1 MEFKD
6 KLKELRINANLKQED
21 VAARLFVSRTL
32 VSKWEAGARYPSKDN
47 LERLADLFQ
56 VSPSELI
63 GEEKEQ
69 ETLNGRKR
77 VRISLSSAG
86 GSRIFYILTLNR
98 ADIFALVKA
107 ILSVGLIPLWFVE
120 LFMGCSESDGMAAI
134 FSFSMYDHTKDVGC
148 SLMAYVSIGLLLGST
163 VMAVCSFIQRDR
175 TDIRR
180 ASHIFSGV
188 AVGLFIGFLIW
199 AAAVGHGSAIF

>member
-32 VSKWEAGARYPSKDN
+32 VSKWEAGARYPNKEN
-47 LERLADLFQ
+47 LERLAELFQ
-56 VSPSELI
+56 VSLSELI

-69 ETLNGRKR
+69 EPLNGRKR

-86 GSRIFYILTLNR
+86 GSRIFHMLTLNR

-120 LFMGCSESDGMAAI
+120 LFMGCSESGGMAAV
-134 FSFSMYDHTKDVGC
+134 FSFSMYDYTCKSDC
-148 SLMAYVSIGLLLGST
+148 LYLSYVSIGLLVASVVLAMYSLLFRDHRNIRKISH
-163 VMAVCSFIQRDR
+163 AVF
-175 TDIRR
+175 
-180 ASHIFSGV
+180 
-188 AVGLFIGFLIW
+188 W
-199 AAAVGHGSAIF
+199 AAVGYFLAFLILAASTSHGTALF